1 MMVERQRGYRPGEHR
16 FKAEQLPARVE
27 DRAMMI
33 SMIHK
38 LIADQPHDVERCAAA
53 LARMTQPDIVTID
66 LTCRSRDGIGGLT
79 LSPQGIS
86 IAVRA

>member
-33 SMIHK
+33 SMIH
-38 LIADQPHDVERCAAA
+38 
-53 LARMTQPDIVTID
+53 T
-66 LTCRSRDGIGGLT
+66 
-79 LSPQGIS
+79 
-86 IAVRA
+86 